1 MLSPSCDFEEFFEAV
16 RGKRYLDVV
25 YHAELEATEVERLSY
40 RHKAAAEKD
49 NKGCRK
55 YADTLKELIFFLR
68 YTVKPYRVKGEQAS
82 IFRMIQR
89 ELAQNKTVLCRPQ

>member
-55 YADTLKELIFFLR
+55 YADHLFFEVHGETLPRER
-68 YTVKPYRVKGEQAS
+68 RTS
-82 IFRMIQR
+82 IHIPDDTERACP
-89 ELAQNKTVLCRPQ
+89 E